1 MTPRQFTGLA
11 VLSVSLLL
19 ALGQSSPAQIR
30 KSVDAVKVKATAGK
44 PDADGKQVV
53 TLELQIA
60 PKFYIYANP
69 VGNEIVESAQTTV
82 TLTGK
87 GKLEKVEYPPGKVK
101 KEKTTGDLKIYKDKV
116 TIKATVQRAKG
127 DKGALELGI
136 KVQACDES
144 RCLLP
149 GTIKVSVP

>member
-1 MTPRQFTGLA
+1 MTPRQFTGLT
-11 VLSVSLLL
+11 VLSASLLL

-101 KEKTTGDLKIYKDKV
+101 KEKTGDLKIYKDKV

-127 DKGALELGI
+127 DTGPLELGI